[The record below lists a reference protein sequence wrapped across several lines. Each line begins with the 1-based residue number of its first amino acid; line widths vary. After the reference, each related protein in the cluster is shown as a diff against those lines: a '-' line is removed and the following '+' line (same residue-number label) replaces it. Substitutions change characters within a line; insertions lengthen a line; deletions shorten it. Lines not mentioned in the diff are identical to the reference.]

1 MPGIREELEPKTM
14 RTVTT
19 IADVRR
25 ALEQARKGTIG
36 LVPTMGALHAG
47 HLALIEAARA
57 ECDHVVASIFVNPAQ
72 FQEQADLAAYPTD
85 LDRDLGLAAEAGVDL
100 VFAPP
105 VDEFYPPGFATWV
118 EPEGAAL
125 GLEGE
130 YRPGHF
136 RGVATA
142 CLKLFTIV
150 RPDVAYF
157 GRKDAQ
163 QVAVVK
169 QLVRDLD
176 LELEIRVVETVR
188 DAEGLALSS
197 RNTRLSPEDRR
208 RALAIPRA
216 LATRDPDEARSIL
229 TGAGLQPDY
238 VAVADL
244 DGPTLAVAARI
255 GETRLIDNFRL
266 EDE

>member
-1 MPGIREELEPKTM
+1 M

-25 ALEQARKGTIG
+25 ALERAREGTIG

-47 HLALIEAARA
+47 HLALIDAARA
-57 ECDHVVASIFVNPAQ
+57 DCDLVVASIFVNPAQ
-72 FQEQADLAAYPTD
+72 FQEASDLASYPADLE
-85 LDRDLGLAAEAGVDL
+85 RDLGLAADAGVDL

-105 VDEFYPPGFATWV
+105 LDEFYPPGFATWV

-130 YRPGHF
+130 HRPGHF

-150 RPDVAYF
+150 RPDIAYF

-169 QLVRDLD
+169 QLVRDLN
-176 LELEIRVVETVR
+176 LELEIHVVATVR
-188 DAEGLALSS
+188 DTDGLALSS
-197 RNTRLSPEDRR
+197 RNARLTPDDRR
-208 RALAIPRA
+208 LALAIARA
-216 LATRDPDEARSIL
+216 VATRNPDEARSVL
-229 TGAGLQPDY
+229 TGAGIEPDY

-255 GETRLIDNFRL
+255 GDTRLIDNSLL
-266 EDE
+266 EGETE